1 MDLQIS
7 AYLFKSSILSHWISG
22 QLLALGTWVKNKT
35 IDEKPLSSIIL
46 QDKNLELIL
55 FISQKNR
62 TTQQYTAI
70 EIISIFFSLFRLPGQ
85 YSLPKKQK
93 WRVSQVAWICSGK
106 LWWLGRHMEM
116 VNVVPW
122 LCWCW
127 QEKFEHVGFYLK
139 IVYGCLYNT
148 FSTELSRN

>member
-35 IDEKPLSSIIL
+35 IDKKPLSSIIL

-70 EIISIFFSLFRLPGQ
+70 EIISIFFFLYSDCLVSIHSPRNKSEGSLRLPEFAQG
-85 YSLPKKQK
+85 
-93 WRVSQVAWICSGK
+93 
-106 LWWLGRHMEM
+106 
-116 VNVVPW
+116 N
-122 LCWCW
+122 
-127 QEKFEHVGFYLK
+127 
-139 IVYGCLYNT
+139 YGD
-148 FSTELSRN
+148 